1 MPPQGVLFLQLR
13 RFGLKTGIDFGRE
26 PGMVFGGTLVKHFQ
40 MDKKER
46 EMCEFEMDFTK
57 SLLFAC

>member
-1 MPPQGVLFLQLR
+1 
-13 RFGLKTGIDFGRE
+13 
-26 PGMVFGGTLVKHFQ
+26 MVFGGTSVEHFQ

-57 SLLFAC
+57 SLLFAFSLQR